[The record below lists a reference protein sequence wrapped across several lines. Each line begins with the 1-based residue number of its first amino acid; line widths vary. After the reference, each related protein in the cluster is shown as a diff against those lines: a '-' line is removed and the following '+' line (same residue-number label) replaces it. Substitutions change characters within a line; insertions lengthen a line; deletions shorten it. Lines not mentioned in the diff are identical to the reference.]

1 MEKNRESRDNNRNS
15 SNKKDRL
22 EKKDNKD
29 KQEVI
34 SVRTDLALEAR
45 EMAGDIKTEME
56 GIKVIVRKIDD
67 LKMHITKVQVL
78 NKKGEEQINKPIGNY
93 ITIECEGIKKNST
106 DEKKDI
112 VEAVSKEL
120 RNIYDFK
127 DKNVLVIGLG
137 NQNVTPDSLGPKV
150 VGNLIVTRHL
160 FQEFEGMTDE
170 LLQRVSAIVPGVM
183 GQTGMETVEIVKG
196 IVDTIKPDLVI
207 AVDALASRRTN
218 RVNSTIQIADTGVQ
232 PGSGVGN
239 KRKALN
245 EKTLGVPVIAIGVPT
260 VVDAATIVNDT
271 MEEILIQIK
280 NMYHSSDDHIIDEI
294 IKMDDQEKYQ
304 LIKEVLTPYVGDMFV
319 TPKEID
325 EVIERVSDI
334 VSMALNKT
342 LHPNMAYEEIQSWLS

>member
-1 MEKNRESRDNNRNS
+1 MQKENNKERLVK
-15 SNKKDRL
+15 SNHQDQK
-22 EKKDNKD
+22 EI
-29 KQEVI
+29 I

-45 EMAGDIKTEME
+45 EMAGDIKTEIE

-78 NKKGEEQINKPIGNY
+78 NEKGVKEINKPIGNY
-93 ITIECEGIKKNST
+93 ITIECEGIKRNST

-112 VEAVSKEL
+112 VEAVSREL
-120 RNIYDFK
+120 SQICDWK
-127 DKNVLVIGLG
+127 DKTVLVIGLG

-150 VGNLIVTRHL
+150 VSNLIVTRHL
-160 FQEFEGMTDE
+160 FQEFEGMTDDV
-170 LLQRVSAIVPGVM
+170 LQRVSAIVPGVM

-218 RVNSTIQIADTGVQ
+218 RINSTIQIADTGVQ

-245 EKTLGVPVIAIGVPT
+245 QKTLGIPVIAIGVPT
-260 VVDAATIVNDT
+260 VVDAATIVSDT
-271 MEEILIQIK
+271 MEEILLQIK
-280 NMYHSSDDHIIDEI
+280 NMYHGDDGVIDEI
-294 IKMDDQEKYQ
+294 IKMDDGEKYQ

-325 EVIERVSDI
+325 EVIERISDI
-334 VSMALNKT
+334 VSMAINKT
-342 LHPNMAYEEIQSWLS
+342 LHPNMSYEEMQSWLS

>member
-1 MEKNRESRDNNRNS
+1 MKQKDQKKSKE
-15 SNKKDRL
+15 NKHEGL
-22 EKKDNKD
+22 EEISE
-29 KQEVI
+29 KQEKI

-56 GIKVIVRKIDD
+56 GIRVIVRKIDD
-67 LKMHITKVQVL
+67 LKMQITKVQVL
-78 NKKGEEQINKPIGNY
+78 NEKGVEQINKPVGNY

-112 VEAVSKEL
+112 VEAVAKEL
-120 RNIYDFK
+120 TKIFDWK
-127 DKNVLVIGLG
+127 DKTVLVVGLG
-137 NQNVTPDSLGPKV
+137 NQKVTPDALGPKV
-150 VGNLIVTRHL
+150 AGNLIVTRHL

-170 LLQRVSAIVPGVM
+170 LLQRVSCIVPGVM

-207 AVDALASRRTN
+207 AVDALASRSTN
-218 RVNSTIQIADTGVQ
+218 RINSTIQIADTGVH

-245 EKTLGVPVIAIGVPT
+245 EKTLGVPVVAIGVPT

-271 MEEILIQIK
+271 MEEIFIQIK
-280 NMYHSSDDHIIDEI
+280 KISQGNDHIIDEI
-294 IKMDDQEKYQ
+294 MRMDEGEKYQ

-325 EVIERVSDI
+325 EVMERVSDI
-334 VSMALNKT
+334 VSMALNRT
-342 LHPNMAYEEIQSWLS
+342 LHPNMSYEEIQSWLS